1 MRLDE
6 ARSRSQEKDI
16 CMDAKKRKYP
26 GHLQDSAEYAAG
38 RNNMNQEYELNKKFG
53 EYIADSVDE
62 VILVGAKQTKPIQDG
77 LAKKKFPKEKIY
89 ILNDV
94 KEAFPLMQKLKEKD
108 TYVLLENDLPDIFNE
123 K

>member
-38 RNNMNQEYELNKKFG
+38 RNNMNQEYELNINPLPAKTWNWLHMN
-53 EYIADSVDE
+53 ETSVK
-62 VILVGAKQTKPIQDG
+62 AP
-77 LAKKKFPKEKIY
+77 A
-89 ILNDV
+89 
-94 KEAFPLMQKLKEKD
+94 
-108 TYVLLENDLPDIFNE
+108 LLENGTVEQTVPSSVAYRTASENE
-123 K
+123 ADAVFSEIQTGMGAK